1 MESKAQTEYPK
12 NRNIYI
18 LLHKS
23 IFMEERII
31 PLNRVIQTH
40 PAPQEKKILQFMELM
55 KRNGIDYFP
64 PIFCEYSKAEDLYY
78 VIDGTHTSIAASR
91 IGYSN
96 IESELREVELTDKS
110 QLSCLMF
117 G

>member
-1 MESKAQTEYPK
+1 
-12 NRNIYI
+12 
-18 LLHKS
+18 
-23 IFMEERII
+23 MEERII

-55 KRNGIDYFP
+55 KRNCIDYFP